1 MNNQDQ
7 IEYWNGR
14 GGQNWAAQQDY
25 TDRILGHI
33 TEAFL
38 PFAAAKPGESV
49 LDIGCGCGTTTFS
62 FAQYVGREG
71 SVAGVDISAPML
83 AVAQARAAA
92 SNADI
97 PFIEADASTYD
108 FQPVFDLVASRFG
121 VMFFEDPVAAFRN
134 IRKAVAPKGRLA
146 FVCWRAMEKNGWAS
160 TPIKAARPLLP
171 PQETPDPHAPGPF
184 AFADAKRVETILS
197 NAGFKDIHIEKFDG
211 HMDMAPTLDDAAMRT
226 MTIGPLSRAIAELDD
241 ATKAKVRGVV
251 TEALKPYATPHG
263 VRGPVACWMVR
274 AALS

>member
-14 GGQNWAAQQDY
+14 QGQNWARQQDY

-38 PFAAAKPGESV
+38 PFAAAKPGERV

-71 SVAGVDISAPML
+71 NVAGVDISAPML

-121 VMFFEDPVAAFRN
+121 VMFFADPVAAFRN
-134 IRKAVAPKGRLA
+134 IRNAVARNGRLA
-146 FVCWRAMEKNGWAS
+146 FVCWRAMEENGWAA

-184 AFADAKRVETILS
+184 AFANGERVRAILAG
-197 NAGFKDIHIEKFDG
+197 AGFKDIHIEKFDG
-211 HMDMAPTLDDAAMRT
+211 HMDMAATIEEAAQHT
-226 MTIGPLSRAIAELDD
+226 MTIGPLSRAVAELDD
-241 ATKAKVRGVV
+241 TAKVKIREVV
-251 TEALKPYATPHG
+251 TDALKPYATPHG
-263 VRGPVACWMVR
+263 VRGPVACWLVR
-274 AALS
+274 AKI

>member
-14 GGQNWAAQQDY
+14 QGQNWAKQQDY

-71 SVAGVDISAPML
+71 NVAGVDISGPML
-83 AVAQARAAA
+83 AVARARAAA

-121 VMFFEDPVAAFRN
+121 VMFFADPSAAFCN
-134 IRKAVAPKGRLA
+134 IKKAVAPRGRLA
-146 FVCWRAMEKNGWAS
+146 FVCWRAMEENGWAA

-171 PQETPDPHAPGPF
+171 PQEPADPFAPGPF

-197 NAGFKDIHIEKFDG
+197 SAGFKDIHIEKFDG
-211 HMDMAPTLDDAAMRT
+211 HMDMAATVEEAALHT
-226 MTIGPLSRAIAELDD
+226 MTIGPLSRAVAELDD
-241 ATKAKVRGVV
+241 AAKVKVRDVV
-251 TEALKPYATPHG
+251 TQALRPYATPQG
-263 VRGPVACWMVR
+263 VRGPVACWLVR
-274 AALS
+274 ARG